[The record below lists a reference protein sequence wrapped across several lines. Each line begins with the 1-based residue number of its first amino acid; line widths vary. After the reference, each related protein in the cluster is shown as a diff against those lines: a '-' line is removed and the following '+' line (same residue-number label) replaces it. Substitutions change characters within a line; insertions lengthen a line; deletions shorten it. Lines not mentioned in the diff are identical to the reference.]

1 MKGFGI
7 IEPTVRVGWIEKE
20 APKAGLFEAVLEPV
34 ALCPCTSDVDT
45 AMENPNIAPNRI
57 LGHEGVGRV
66 VEVGAGVTDLQVG
79 DVVAVPAVTPVW
91 RNLDIQDGIHQHSGG
106 PLGGRYLSSRW
117 DGMFGEYFKVPD
129 ADLNLAKIPEG
140 VSLEAAAL
148 VGDMVT
154 TGFHGA
160 ELANVKYG
168 DRVAVIGIGPVG
180 LMSVAGAALRGAAE
194 IFAVGSRPITRQLAK
209 EFGADD
215 TVDYRE
221 APFAQQLME
230 LTGGRQFD
238 CVIIAGGEPTVFND
252 ALSICRD
259 GFDAPF

>member
-1 MKGFGI
+1 
-7 IEPTVRVGWIEKE
+7 
-20 APKAGLFEAVLEPV
+20 
-34 ALCPCTSDVDT
+34 
-45 AMENPNIAPNRI
+45 
-57 LGHEGVGRV
+57 
-66 VEVGAGVTDLQVG
+66 
-79 DVVAVPAVTPVW
+79 
-91 RNLDIQDGIHQHSGG
+91 
-106 PLGGRYLSSRW
+106 
-117 DGMFGEYFKVPD
+117 MFGEYFKVPD

-252 ALSICRD
+252 ALSICKYNVTVATLSGHGMPQTCLPIYTNESFYFFD
-259 GFDAPF
+259 GQKNSSPTIFAASIPSRARLTSWRPSPGTS